1 MEFDLGGILDDVWHA
16 LPIGIISDRILGNEE
31 QQTGTLSIIAVAV
44 AALILI
50 AVIKK

>member
-1 MEFDLGGILDDVWHA
+1 MEFDIGGILNDVWHV
-16 LPIGIISDRILGNEE
+16 LPVGIMSDKILGNEE
-31 QQTGTLSIIAVAV
+31 QQTSTLTVIAVAV